1 MGAAVAVV
9 KATNIKEVVS
19 TATLIFILD
28 YPV

>member
-19 TATLIFILD
+19 TATLIFIL
-28 YPV
+28 